1 MIRLARIS
9 YQMATSVPFNNAEE
23 VLDSLVAN
31 KTRAVVLFTS
41 DKNQDGTD
49 WCPDCV
55 AVKPLYETLEAQAKK
70 AGLPFFIFYCGDRP
84 TWKNPENKFRKNK
97 LTLLTSVPTLGLFD
111 GKKVV
116 RKLVE
121 AEILTQAQRAM
132 VYE

>member
-55 AVKPLYETLEAQAKK
+55 AVKPLYETLEA
-70 AGLPFFIFYCGDRP
+70 
-84 TWKNPENKFRKNK
+84 
-97 LTLLTSVPTLGLFD
+97 
-111 GKKVV
+111 
-116 RKLVE
+116 
-121 AEILTQAQRAM
+121 
-132 VYE
+132 